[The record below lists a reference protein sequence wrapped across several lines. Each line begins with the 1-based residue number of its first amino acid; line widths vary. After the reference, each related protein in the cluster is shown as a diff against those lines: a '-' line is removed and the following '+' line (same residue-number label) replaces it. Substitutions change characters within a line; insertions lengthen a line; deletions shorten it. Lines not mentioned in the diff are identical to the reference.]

1 MTMINLGKLDWGANQ
16 DSELHRNYWIKFL
29 IETDSDLD
37 GPAAIALGAP
47 GLPVA
52 GAAWNYGNDTD
63 NYALCRPEMEC
74 ETVIKNEKNFHW
86 ILKFAFSTRPWR
98 TCATSPITTP
108 LSQPAQISG
117 NFVNYQERTCR
128 RRDGTM
134 IASSSL
140 EPIWYVRDRNRPT
153 VSVVQTVL
161 DLQLATLASM
171 IDTLND
177 ATLWGLPKRCWK
189 LRNTPW
195 RRLVWGKCAYYYQ
208 RDLQFDG
215 NYETWDKSDIRDI
228 GKMVIDPDMAIIDP
242 ALDPTDPNNY
252 MRATDGRGNILPQV
266 LLSPGVGATPLLCTV
281 GRGEM
286 CPSPA
291 THIHYIPKVEHY
303 NESNFLTLGIPT
315 TL

>member
-1 MTMINLGKLDWGANQ
+1 MTIRNLGKLDWGASQ
-16 DSELHRNYWIKFL
+16 DAELHRNYWIKFL

-37 GPAAIALGAP
+37 GPSSIALGAP
-47 GLPVA
+47 GLPAA
-52 GAAWNYGNDTD
+52 GATWTYGNDSD

-98 TCATSPITTP
+98 TCATTP
-108 LSQPAQISG
+108 LTSPTSQPDVVSG
-117 NFVNYQERTCR
+117 NFINFQERTCK

-140 EPIWYVRDRNRPT
+140 EPIWLVRDKNRPT
-153 VSVVQTVL
+153 VNITQTVAN
-161 DLQLATLASM
+161 LQLSTLASM

-195 RRLVWGKCAYYYQ
+195 KRLVWGICAYYYQ
-208 RDLQFDG
+208 RDLQFEGKYD
-215 NYETWDKSDIRDI
+215 TWDDSDIRDI
-228 GKMVIDPDMAIIDP
+228 GKMVMDPKK
-242 ALDPTDPNNY
+242 LLFSRTDPNNY
-252 MRATDGRGNILPQV
+252 IRAQDGRGNILPQV
-266 LLSPGVGATPLLCTV
+266 LISPGIGAAPSLCTV
-281 GRGEM
+281 GKGEM
-286 CPSPA
+286 CPVPE

-303 NESNFLTLGIPT
+303 NESNFLLLGVPT